1 MERNFQIVSFYT
13 FSATDYEFLL
23 RYFVALIV
31 YTRRENHRY
40 TLAYLSTRIETGHSN
55 CKYFSLSYGA
65 TDYESLLVAA
75 VAA

>member
-40 TLAYLSTRIETGHSN
+40 TLALLQQDIQIESI
-55 CKYFSLSYGA
+55 LVLA
-65 TDYESLLVAA
+65 TALQTTNHYS
-75 VAA
+75 